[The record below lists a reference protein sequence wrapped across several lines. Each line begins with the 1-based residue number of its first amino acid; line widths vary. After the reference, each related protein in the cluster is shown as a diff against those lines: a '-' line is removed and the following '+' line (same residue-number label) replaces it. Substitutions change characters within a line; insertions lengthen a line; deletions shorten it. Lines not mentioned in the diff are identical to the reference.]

1 MSANLQENKDII
13 SQLSDVCGAEH
24 VLTDDADREFFAM
37 DVYSSRELPI
47 AVVQPGSVA
56 ELQQVARLASASGL
70 ALVPRGGG
78 ASYTDGFLPATAQSL
93 LVDTER
99 MTAIVD
105 INTEDMYVTVEP
117 GITWADMTAA
127 LADKGVRTAF
137 WGPFSGL
144 KATVGG
150 SMSQNAVS
158 LGSGTY
164 GCSADTA
171 LSFDIV
177 LAGGDI
183 LSTGSKA
190 MDKSSPFFRHYGP
203 DLTGLFTGDAGAFGI
218 KARITLRLVP
228 VPAYSGTASFG
239 FNDFDAMADGMARA
253 GRTGAAADCFGLD
266 PKLQQGQLGSASTKD
281 AVQAVWAVLK
291 TSTNPVDGLV
301 RVVKMALAGK
311 RFLSGFDYSAHYVVE
326 GASRAEIRAKLATI
340 RKAMVGSGTEIA
352 NTIPT
357 VLRAM
362 PFIPL
367 YPVLGP
373 RGQRWVPMHGI
384 LPFSKLK
391 EFNRRITAIYAENA
405 ARMDQLKVEKAAM
418 FTSISTNGFLY
429 EPVFYWEDDRT
440 AYHKRYLPQEY
451 LDTLP
456 EYDANPDGRAL
467 VAELRGKIQDLF
479 CDTGA
484 VHMQVGKSYPYL
496 RGRQAQATQILK
508 DVKKSLDPDGLMNP
522 GALGGLE
529 GS

>member
-1 MSANLQENKDII
+1 MSANLQESKDII
-13 SQLSDVCGAEH
+13 IQLRGICGAEH
-24 VLTDDADREFFAM
+24 VLTDDADREFYAM
-37 DVYSSRELPI
+37 DVYSFREMPI
-47 AVVQPGSVA
+47 AVVQPGSVS
-56 ELQQVARLASASGL
+56 ELQDVTRIASAAGV

-78 ASYTDGFLPATAQSL
+78 ASYTDGYLPSTPNSL
-93 LVDTER
+93 LIDTGR
-99 MTAIVD
+99 MNAIVE
-105 INTEDMYVTVEP
+105 INAEDMYVTVEP
-117 GITWADMTAA
+117 GITWAEMTAA
-127 LADKGVRTAF
+127 LAAKGLRSAF

-158 LGSGTY
+158 LGSGNY

-177 LAGGDI
+177 LASGEI

-218 KARITLRLVP
+218 KARITLRLIQ
-228 VPAYSGTASFG
+228 VPAFSGTASFG
-239 FNDFDAMADGMARA
+239 FTHFDTMADGMTRVA
-253 GRTGAAADCFGLD
+253 RTGVAADCFGLD
-266 PKLQQGQLGSASTKD
+266 PKLQQGQISSASPKD
-281 AVQAVWAVLK
+281 SVQAVWAVLK
-291 TSTNPVDGLV
+291 TSKNPFDGFI
-301 RVVKMALAGK
+301 RVMKMALAGK
-311 RFLSGFDYSAHYVVE
+311 RFLSGFDYSSHYVVE
-326 GASRAEIRAKLATI
+326 GSSSAEIRAKLAI
-340 RKAMVGSGTEIA
+340 VRKAMAGYGTEIA

-367 YPVLGP
+367 YPILGP

-384 LPFSKLK
+384 LPFSRLK
-391 EFNRRITAIYAENA
+391 EFNRRLSELYAANE
-405 ARMDQLKVEKAAM
+405 ARMDALKVEKAAM

-429 EPVFYWEDDRT
+429 EPVCYWEDDRT

-456 EYDANPDGRAL
+456 EYEANPEGRAL
-467 VAELRGKIQDLF
+467 VAELRSQIKDIF
-479 CDTGA
+479 CDMGA

-496 RGRQAQATQILK
+496 KGRQVQATQILK

-522 GALGGLE
+522 GALGSLE
-529 GS
+529 G

>member
-1 MSANLQENKDII
+1 MSANLQESKDI
-13 SQLSDVCGAEH
+13 LGELRAVVGAGH

-37 DVYSSRELPI
+37 DVYNFRELPL

-56 ELQQVARLASASGL
+56 DLQQIARIASAAGV

-78 ASYTDGFLPATAQSL
+78 ASYTDAFLPATPKSIL
-93 LVDTER
+93 IDTGR
-99 MTAIVD
+99 MNRIIE
-105 INTEDMYVTVEP
+105 INEQDMFVTVEP

-127 LADKGVRTAF
+127 LAEKGLRTAF

-158 LGSGTY
+158 LGSGNY

-177 LAGGDI
+177 LASGEL

-190 MDKSSPFFRHYGP
+190 LNTASPFFRHYGP
-203 DLTGLFTGDAGAFGI
+203 DLTGIFTGDAGAFGI
-218 KARITLRLVP
+218 KTRITLRLVTAP
-228 VPAYSGTASFG
+228 RHTGTASFG
-239 FNDFDAMADGMARA
+239 FNEFDAMADGMSAA
-253 GRTGAAADCFGLD
+253 ARTGVVADNFGLD
-266 PKLQQGQLGSASTKD
+266 PKLQQGQLGSTSTKD
-281 AVQAVWAVLK
+281 AVQAVFAVLK
-291 TSTNPVDGLV
+291 TSTNPFDGIA
-301 RVVKMALAGK
+301 RVFKMAVAGK
-311 RFLSGFDYSAHYVVE
+311 RFLTGYDYSAHYVVE
-326 GASRAEIRAKLATI
+326 GSSRAEVNAKLADV
-340 RKAMVGSGTEIA
+340 RAAMVGHGTEIA

-367 YPVLGP
+367 YPILGP

-391 EFNRRITAIYAENA
+391 KFNARIATLYAEFA
-405 ARMDQLKVEKAAM
+405 SQMDAHKVEKAAM
-418 FTSISTNGFLY
+418 FTTISTNGFLY

-451 LDTLP
+451 LDMLP
-456 EYDANPDGRAL
+456 EYPANPEGRKL
-467 VAELRGKIQDLF
+467 VAELRGRIQEIFTAL
-479 CDTGA
+479 GA
-484 VHMQVGKSYPYL
+484 VHMQVGKSYPYQQE
-496 RGRQAQATQILK
+496 RQAEAARILQ
-508 DVKKSLDPDGLMNP
+508 DVKRSLDPNGLMNP
-522 GALGGLE
+522 GALGLD
-529 GS
+529 